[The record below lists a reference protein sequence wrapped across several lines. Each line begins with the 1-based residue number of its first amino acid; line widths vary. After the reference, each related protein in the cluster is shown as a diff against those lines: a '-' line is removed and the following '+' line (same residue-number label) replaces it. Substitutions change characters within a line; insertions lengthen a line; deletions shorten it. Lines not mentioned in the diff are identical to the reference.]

1 MTLQHEFLIFLFDR
15 IGYIC
20 SMRLLLIIM
29 LMISF
34 SSASAQDTLVNR
46 LVERQ
51 KQINSYKMTMPGY
64 RIQIYFGGERARANT
79 LRNDFLQEYPDIGAY
94 VIYQQPNFKLRVG
107 DFKTRMEAANFLTEM
122 QTRFAMAFIVN
133 DEVKLPSVE

>member
-1 MTLQHEFLIFLFDR
+1 
-15 IGYIC
+15 
-20 SMRLLLIIM
+20 MRLLLIIICSI
-29 LMISF
+29 LF
-34 SSASAQDTLVNR
+34 QNAAAQDSLANQ

-51 KQINSYKMTMPGY
+51 RQLNSQKLTMPGY

-79 LRNDFLQEYPDIGAY
+79 LKSDFLQEYPEMGAY

-107 DFKTRMEAANFLTEM
+107 DFKTRLEASKFLTEM

-133 DEVKLPSVE
+133 DEVRLPDLD